1 MSFTDQSQGNPTSWT
16 WYFGDGQTGSGQH
29 PKHIYTRPGTYSV
42 TLRAINAEGVT
53 FEAKQGFIT
62 VTEKG
67 TPTPPVVT
75 PPGAA
80 FSADKVSGSAPL
92 TVSFTDESTGNP
104 GSYAWTFGDGTS
116 ATEANPTHAYTKP
129 GRYTVTLK
137 VTNAGGTNTVT
148 KSSYISVVTAP
159 APSKPTAP
167 VPEFTADTVR
177 GPAPLQVSFTDQ
189 SQGNPTSWTWYFG
202 NGQTPYERNPT
213 HIYTEPGAYTVIL
226 RVFNKDGIHYETK
239 TGYIK
244 VL

>member
-1 MSFTDQSQGNPTSWT
+1 M
-16 WYFGDGQTGSGQH
+16 
-29 PKHIYTRPGTYSV
+29 
-42 TLRAINAEGVT
+42 
-53 FEAKQGFIT
+53 
-62 VTEKG
+62 
-67 TPTPPVVT
+67 
-75 PPGAA
+75 
-80 FSADKVSGSAPL
+80 SGSAPF
-92 TVSFTDESTGNP
+92 TVSFTDESTTGNP

-148 KSSYISVVTAP
+148 KSSYISVAAAP
-159 APSKPTAP
+159 VPPKPTAQ
-167 VPEFTADTVR
+167 VAAFTADTVR
-177 GPAPLQVSFTDQ
+177 GSAPLQVSFTDQ